1 MKELSF
7 CYNKDHKFVK
17 AFNKAAERGAVVLPQ
32 RVLQLI
38 RDAGPISRAELA
50 RQTGASKPTIS
61 SVVQNL
67 LAAGLIN
74 ELGLAE
80 SDGGRRAVLVEFNAR
95 AGFVIGMDIGGT
107 SARVALADLQGKILL
122 VCRERTDQSSEAAL
136 ITQLKR
142 LQQKLCHEAKIAQ
155 KKLLHIGIGTPGVVD
170 PKTRAIGYAPNLPVL
185 EAPGFT
191 KRLEDELGVPLSFYN
206 DVNLAALGEKAQ
218 GAGQVTDTF
227 IFIGIGTGLGFGLIL
242 GGALF
247 EGSKGRA
254 GEFGYLP
261 VSVNQR
267 ATLEDT
273 ICGAALARSHK
284 EAGGSG
290 DPQIAFAE
298 AEAGVEPGI
307 STIRVLTERLV
318 WLFAALSTLLDP
330 DKLILGGSIGR
341 RCAPLL
347 PELRVALGRS
357 SPIVPELAISQLG
370 DDAGLLGAVAIA
382 LQKSEP
388 LTEQLGGK
396 EMAL

>member
-1 MKELSF
+1 MLS
-7 CYNKDHKFVK
+7 
-17 AFNKAAERGAVVLPQ
+17 Q

-38 RDAGPISRAELA
+38 RCTGPISRAELA

-80 SDGGRRAVLVEFNAR
+80 SNGGRRAVLVEFNAR
-95 AGFVIGMDIGGT
+95 AGFVLGMDIGGT
-107 SARVALADLQGKILL
+107 SARVGLADLQGEILA

-136 ITQLKR
+136 MTQLKR
-142 LQQKLCHEAKIAQ
+142 LQQTLCYEAKVTYR
-155 KKLLHIGIGTPGVVD
+155 KLLHIGIGTPGVVD
-170 PKTRAIGYAPNLPVL
+170 PKTRAIGYAPNLPIL
-185 EAPGFT
+185 EIPGFT
-191 KRLEDELGVPLSFYN
+191 QRLEDELGVPLSFYN

-218 GAGQVTDTF
+218 GAGRATDTF
-227 IFIGIGTGLGFGLIL
+227 IFVGIGTGLGFGLVL
-242 GGALF
+242 GGTLF

-254 GEFGYLP
+254 GEFGYFP
-261 VSVNQR
+261 TSVGQR
-267 ATLEDT
+267 VTLEDT
-273 ICGAALARSHK
+273 LSGAALAKSHRA
-284 EAGGSG
+284 AGGSG
-290 DPQIAFAE
+290 DPQTAFTE
-298 AEAGVEPGI
+298 AEGGLEPGL
-307 STIRVLTERLV
+307 STIRAFAERLV
-318 WLFAALSTLLDP
+318 WLFTALSTLLDP

-357 SPIVPELAISQLG
+357 SPIVPELVISQLG

-388 LTEQLGGK
+388 LTELGGK
-396 EMAL
+396 EMAI

>member
-1 MKELSF
+1 M
-7 CYNKDHKFVK
+7 
-17 AFNKAAERGAVVLPQ
+17 LPQ

-38 RDAGPISRAELA
+38 RSLGPISRAELA

-95 AGFVIGMDIGGT
+95 SGFVIGMDIGGT
-107 SARVALADLQGKILL
+107 SARVALADLQGTILA
-122 VCRERTDQSSEAAL
+122 VRRERTDQNGEAAF
-136 ITQLKR
+136 IAQLKR
-142 LQQKLCHEAKIAQ
+142 MQRTLRHEAKIVQ
-155 KKLLHIGIGTPGVVD
+155 KKLLHVGIGTPGVVD
-170 PKTRAIGYAPNLPVL
+170 PKTRAIGYAPKLPIL

-218 GAGQVTDTF
+218 GAGRATDTF
-227 IFIGIGTGLGFGLIL
+227 VFIGIGTGLGFGLIL
-242 GGALF
+242 GGELF

-254 GEFGYLP
+254 GEFGYFP
-261 VSVNQR
+261 VSASQG
-267 ATLEDT
+267 ATLEET
-273 ICGAALARSHK
+273 LCGAALARSHK
-284 EAGGSG
+284 AAGGSG
-290 DPQIAFAE
+290 DPQAAFAE
-298 AEAGVEPGI
+298 AEAKIEPGL
-307 STIRVLTERLV
+307 STIRAFTERLA
-318 WLFAALSTLLDP
+318 WLLAALSTLLDP

-341 RCAPLL
+341 RCVPLL
-347 PELRVALGRS
+347 PELRVMLERS
-357 SPIVPELAISQLG
+357 SPIVPELVISQLG

-388 LTEQLGGK
+388 LTDSGGK

>member
-1 MKELSF
+1 M
-7 CYNKDHKFVK
+7 
-17 AFNKAAERGAVVLPQ
+17 LPQ

-38 RDAGPISRAELA
+38 RYNGRLSRAELA

-61 SVVQNL
+61 SVVQSL

-80 SDGGRRAVLVEFNAR
+80 SEGGRRAVLVEFNAQS
-95 AGFVIGMDIGGT
+95 GFVIGMDIGGT
-107 SARVALADLQGKILL
+107 SARVALADLQGKILA
-122 VCRERTDQSSEAAL
+122 VRRERTDQSDEAAF
-136 ITQLKR
+136 IAQLKG
-142 LQQKLCHEAKIAQ
+142 LQQTLCHEAKIVQ
-155 KKLLHIGIGTPGVVD
+155 KKLLHVGIGTPGVVD
-170 PKTRAIGYAPNLPVL
+170 PKTRAIGYAPNLPIL

-218 GAGQVTDTF
+218 GAGRATETF

-242 GGALF
+242 EDALF

-254 GEFGYLP
+254 GEFGYFP
-261 VSVNQR
+261 VSANQS

-273 ICGAALARSHK
+273 LCGAALARSHK
-284 EAGGSG
+284 AAGGSG
-290 DPQIAFAE
+290 DPQAAFAE
-298 AEAGVEPGI
+298 AEAGVEPGL
-307 STIRVLTERLV
+307 STIHVFTERLV
-318 WLFAALSTLLDP
+318 WLLTALSTLLDP

-347 PELRVALGRS
+347 PELRVMLGRS
-357 SPIVPELAISQLG
+357 SPIVPELVISQLG

-388 LTEQLGGK
+388 LTKQVGGK

>member
-1 MKELSF
+1 M
-7 CYNKDHKFVK
+7 
-17 AFNKAAERGAVVLPQ
+17 LPQ
-32 RVLQLI
+32 RVLQLV
-38 RDAGPISRAELA
+38 RDNGPISRAELA

-61 SVVQNL
+61 SIVGNL
-67 LAAGLIN
+67 RAVGLIH

-80 SDGGRRAVLVEFNAR
+80 SDGGRRAVLVEFNAQ
-95 AGFVIGMDIGGT
+95 AGFVIGMDIGAT
-107 SARVALADLQGKILL
+107 SARVALADLRGKILAIR
-122 VCRERTDQSSEAAL
+122 RERTDQSDEAAFVA
-136 ITQLKR
+136 QLKR
-142 LQQKLCHEAKIAQ
+142 LQQTLCHEGLVAQ

-185 EAPGFT
+185 ETPGFT
-191 KRLEDELGVPLSFYN
+191 KLLEGELGVPLSFYN

-218 GAGQVTDTF
+218 GAGRTTDTF

-242 GGALF
+242 GDALF

-254 GEFGYLP
+254 GEFGYFP
-261 VSVNQR
+261 VSADQR
-267 ATLEDT
+267 VTFEDT
-273 ICGAALARSHK
+273 LCGAALARSHK
-284 EAGGSG
+284 AAGGSG
-290 DPQIAFAE
+290 DSQTAFAE
-298 AEAGVEPGI
+298 AEAGIEPGL
-307 STIRVLTERLV
+307 STIRTFAERLV
-318 WLFAALSTLLDP
+318 WLFTALSTLLDP

-347 PELRVALGRS
+347 PELRVMLERS

-388 LTEQLGGK
+388 LTELGGK